1 MRRLG
6 LMALLAG
13 LLAAPAHAVT
23 PSDRYAMMPSATG
36 LESSSVSFE
45 STRDSAPLSGWW
57 FEGRP
62 DMPVLVLFGRE
73 HGNMGDLLSFVVP
86 GFVQQGFSVL
96 TFDYRDFGPAGP
108 GAADTLV
115 TLVYASRWVNDGEG
129 AVRYARG
136 RAKGRPVFAW
146 GQGLGGAVAV
156 AVAARARDNVDAVA
170 CEGLFRT
177 LNELLRTSGLAQVP
191 GARERHRFLVE
202 TADEPGA
209 AVGRLV
215 VPLHVTLA
223 MKDEVW
229 PVVVTQDVTR
239 RSLSRIDRWTLPE
252 AGHEGVERTPGYH
265 ERVGGWFRRIA
276 AMIRAATPPPGT
288 E

>member
-1 MRRLG
+1 MRTLV
-6 LMALLAG
+6 LAALLAS
-13 LLAAPAHAVT
+13 LLAVPARAVT
-23 PSDRYAMMPSATG
+23 PSDRYAGMPSATG

-73 HGNMGDLLSFVVP
+73 RGNMADLLASVVP
-86 GFVQQGFSVL
+86 GFVHEGFSVL

-108 GAADTLV
+108 GPADTLV
-115 TLVYASRWVNDGEG
+115 TLAYASRWVNDGEG
-129 AVRYARG
+129 AVRFART

-156 AVAARARDNVDAVA
+156 AVAARGRDNVDAVA

-202 TADEPGA
+202 TGDEPGS
-209 AVGRLV
+209 AVARLV

-229 PVVVTQDVTR
+229 PVAVTQDVTR

-252 AGHEGVERTPGYH
+252 AGHEGVELTPGYH
-265 ERVGGWFRRIA
+265 ERIGGWFRRIA